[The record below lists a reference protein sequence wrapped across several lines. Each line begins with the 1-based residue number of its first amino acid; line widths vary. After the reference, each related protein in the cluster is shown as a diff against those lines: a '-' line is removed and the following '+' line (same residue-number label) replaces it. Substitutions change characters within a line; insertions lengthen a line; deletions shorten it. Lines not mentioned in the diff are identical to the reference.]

1 MQLFNDY
8 SSSLVQNLVTQQS
21 YARLAWL
28 FQWTTTFMFKVHV
41 LKKQKEDNNNNDNN
55 NNKLI
60 IIIIIILILIIIIII
75 SKLVKENFILF
86 VSTMFY

>member
-8 SSSLVQNLVTQQS
+8 SSSLVQNLVTQQC

-28 FQWTTTFMFKVHV
+28 FLWTTTFMFKVHV
-41 LKKQKEDNNNNDNN
+41 LKKQKEDNNNNDDNN
-55 NNKLI
+55 NNKL
-60 IIIIIILILIIIIII
+60 IIIIILILIIIII
-75 SKLVKENFILF
+75 SKLVKDNFILF

>member
-1 MQLFNDY
+1 M
-8 SSSLVQNLVTQQS
+8 QNLVTQQS

-60 IIIIIILILIIIIII
+60 IIIIIIIILILIIIIII